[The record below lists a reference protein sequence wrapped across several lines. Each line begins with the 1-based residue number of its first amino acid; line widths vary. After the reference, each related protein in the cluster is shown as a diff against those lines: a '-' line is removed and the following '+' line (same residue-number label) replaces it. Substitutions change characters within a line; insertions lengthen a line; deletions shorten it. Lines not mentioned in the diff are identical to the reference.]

1 MYYPKSQIIENLYTN
16 GGEYMV
22 DQTKQP
28 YKGYYYQ
35 LSNNQRY
42 TGKNTED
49 QPNNLLVPIQTKVD
63 YGDDIEQSPLSY
75 WSPSYKFLQKQQG
88 RSLKQP
94 AQPPKQV
101 VPQPTEDD
109 YTNGFFN
116 RYFLYDYINKTT
128 VETNKSIYNQ
138 FETKSPQ
145 TQFEKYTTIQIVW
158 GLTGKMEDIYKSNSK
173 NVKITEQNKRVYGF
187 SKYFKDKYSQYFRY
201 PKNENLYSNG
211 KELRYKTTKKSYIG
225 YYHIH
230 PEKGPMVGRQHT
242 TEPHDYLEFVTTG
255 STLNPIPPSP
265 QSGSYN
271 ESNKMLG
278 GY

>member
-128 VETNKSIYNQ
+128 VETNKSIY
-138 FETKSPQ
+138 
-145 TQFEKYTTIQIVW
+145 
-158 GLTGKMEDIYKSNSK
+158 K
-173 NVKITEQNKRVYGF
+173 NVW
-187 SKYFKDKYSQYFRY
+187 S
-201 PKNENLYSNG
+201 
-211 KELRYKTTKKSYIG
+211 
-225 YYHIH
+225 
-230 PEKGPMVGRQHT
+230 
-242 TEPHDYLEFVTTG
+242 
-255 STLNPIPPSP
+255 
-265 QSGSYN
+265 
-271 ESNKMLG
+271 
-278 GY
+278 